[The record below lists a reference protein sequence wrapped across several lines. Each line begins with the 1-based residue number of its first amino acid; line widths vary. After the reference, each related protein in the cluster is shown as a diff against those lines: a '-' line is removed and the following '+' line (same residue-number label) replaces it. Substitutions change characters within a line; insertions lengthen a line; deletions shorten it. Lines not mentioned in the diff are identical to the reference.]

1 MTRQLHATVPT
12 SETPESRL
20 QKAEHSNEGSMSS
33 IEFLRSTSI
42 AAKFV
47 LLFHLRNHSFG
58 GHFLI

>member
-1 MTRQLHATVPT
+1 
-12 SETPESRL
+12 
-20 QKAEHSNEGSMSS
+20 MSS